1 MRLNRR
7 EFIGFAAAG
16 AAGAAGAGLPA
27 LARRARPPVLD
38 YWCTWSAQAALRAG
52 ADGWKP
58 QLPRFPGDQGMP
70 GVRDNLD
77 EEVLF
82 GPRGLANLYPESRSR
97 LNFVIDDGWDVPYG
111 ADPSKGDDFRFSS
124 LEPDP
129 VRFPS
134 LKGTPGE
141 RLKALADRVRGAGW
155 AGLGLWV
162 ACQASG
168 KDLWEGAA
176 DDPRVRDQI
185 KRKLDWCAEAGVA
198 YWKVDWGRHV
208 WSPAFRAMMSD
219 LRDAAYPAL
228 VIEHCRSFSNAL
240 NGRIGAHR
248 RAEGSW
254 DVTGPDGRM
263 IGNPEYEAVKKDIR
277 AILAASDVFRTYD
290 VVNPLSL
297 ATTLERA
304 AWTCALADEL
314 AARVVINVE
323 DELYVAAA
331 LGFAMGVMRHPIP
344 RQPAVS
350 LPGDDAHRLAEVR
363 RAAAWRA
370 LSPAFGSDRGAK
382 LAFSDE
388 TIAESYHFRPG
399 DTWWNVVEN
408 GTFEQR
414 APARMAR
421 GCPLPDVTRRGDG
434 VPFVLA
440 SRNPVTGV
448 IAVAALPVLT
458 ATGGRRTPPADVV
471 LDVAADAAAQLA
483 VFGELASLRLRASR
497 SPARVTVADLAG
509 GEPHDMTGLCSFDG
523 GWLRLPG
530 DRLSQIGAARN
541 GTGDLSSPGALV
553 RVS

>member
-27 LARRARPPVLD
+27 PARRARPPVLD

-82 GPRGLANLYPESRSR
+82 GPRGLVNLYPESRSR
-97 LNFVIDDGWDVPYG
+97 LNFVMDDGWDVPYG

-134 LKGTPGE
+134 FKGTPGE

-168 KDLWEGAA
+168 KDLWDGTA

-248 RAEGSW
+248 RADGSW
-254 DVTGPDGRM
+254 DVTGPNGRM
-263 IGNPEYEAVKKDIR
+263 VGNSEYEAVKKDIR

-323 DELYVAAA
+323 DELYAAAA
-331 LGFAMGVMRHPIP
+331 LGFAMGATGLFIRSADI
-344 RQPAVS
+344 
-350 LPGDDAHRLAEVR
+350 
-363 RAAAWRA
+363 
-370 LSPAFGSDRGAK
+370 AK
-382 LAFSDE
+382 LGQLY
-388 TIAESYHFRPG
+388 I
-399 DTWWNVVEN
+399 
-408 GTFEQR
+408 
-414 APARMAR
+414 
-421 GCPLPDVTRRGDG
+421 DG
-434 VPFVLA
+434 
-440 SRNPVTGV
+440 GV
-448 IAVAALPVLT
+448 Y
-458 ATGGRRTPPADVV
+458 
-471 LDVAADAAAQLA
+471 
-483 VFGELASLRLRASR
+483 
-497 SPARVTVADLAG
+497 G
-509 GEPHDMTGLCSFDG
+509 GERYLSSEWCRTVLERGYELESVAPNVYAKG
-523 GWLRLPG
+523 GMYGQIIMINTER
-530 DRLSQIGAARN
+530 RLSVAWLGYDTDGYSERLQ
-541 GTGDLSSPGALV
+541 TLV
-553 RVS
+553 RGL